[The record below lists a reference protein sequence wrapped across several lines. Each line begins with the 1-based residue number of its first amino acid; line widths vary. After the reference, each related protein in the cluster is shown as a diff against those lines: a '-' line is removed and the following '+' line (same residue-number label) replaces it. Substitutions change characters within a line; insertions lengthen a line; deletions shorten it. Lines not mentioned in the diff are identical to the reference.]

1 MLRIESIADPLPVSA
16 QPDSLPTTMKHKKTT
31 ILIFLGAMSL
41 GLGSVP
47 LRADD
52 VTDSVDEALKA
63 YKDGDYATAAASLD
77 AAAQM
82 IRQKRAEAFTKFL
95 PAAPSGWTA
104 EDATSSAA
112 GAAMFGGAVTAERQ
126 YSKGDASV
134 TIKFLTDS
142 PMMSAVMMMMN
153 NPMLLNSSENGK
165 MERIKSQKALVKQNG
180 DDGEINIVVG
190 GTMLVTITGNGVTGA
205 EMKSF
210 AEGIDYAKLAAA
222 L

>member
-1 MLRIESIADPLPVSA
+1 
-16 QPDSLPTTMKHKKTT
+16 MKHKKTT

-41 GLGSVP
+41 GLGSIP

-82 IRQKRAEAFTKFL
+82 IRQKRAESFSALL

-104 EDATSSAA
+104 EDATSAAA
-112 GAAMFGGAVTAERQ
+112 GAAMLGGGVSAERR
-126 YSKGDASV
+126 YTKGDSSV
-134 TIKFLTDS
+134 TIKILTDS
-142 PMMSAVMMMMN
+142 PMMSAVMMMLN
-153 NPMLLNSSENGK
+153 NPAILASSGSGK
-165 MERIKSQKALVKQNG
+165 LERIKGQKALVKQDG

-190 GTMLVTITGNGVTGA
+190 GTMLVTIDGDSVTAA
-205 EMKSF
+205 EMKVF
-210 AEGIDYAKLAAA
+210 AESIDYAKLAAA

>member
-1 MLRIESIADPLPVSA
+1 
-16 QPDSLPTTMKHKKTT
+16 MKQKKST
-31 ILIFLGAMSL
+31 ILVFLGAITL

-82 IRQKRAEAFTKFL
+82 IRQKRAESFSALL

-104 EDATSSAA
+104 GDATSAAA
-112 GAAMFGGAVTAERQ
+112 GAAMFGGGVSAERR
-126 YSKGDASV
+126 YTKGDSSV
-134 TIKFLTDS
+134 TIKLLTDS

-190 GTMLVTITGNGVTGA
+190 GTMLVTITGNGVTAA